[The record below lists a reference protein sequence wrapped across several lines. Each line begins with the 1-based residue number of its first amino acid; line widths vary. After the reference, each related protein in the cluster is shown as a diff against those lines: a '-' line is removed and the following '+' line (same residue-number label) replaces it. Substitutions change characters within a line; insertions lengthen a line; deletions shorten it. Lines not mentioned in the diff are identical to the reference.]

1 MNGKRPF
8 GWRAILPTKYPP
20 DMLNPI
26 SMRSCPF
33 ELRVRADV
41 RSTMKLDVVGSH
53 LENKILKKKKKKKES
68 FRSCQA
74 RDILDLVLSVLI
86 YASSLL
92 MKLEWLFAF
101 LYSHYTFCQNS
112 YVSLSLTLGWKRG
125 RDRLLIFVVYTALN
139 LLRPS
144 KSITT
149 CLSCLIQFCSWDLD
163 NNTLL
168 FALRHMF

>member
-1 MNGKRPF
+1 
-8 GWRAILPTKYPP
+8 
-20 DMLNPI
+20 MLNPI

-53 LENKILKKKKKKKES
+53 LENKIKKKKKKKES

-92 MKLEWLFAF
+92 MKLE
-101 LYSHYTFCQNS
+101 
-112 YVSLSLTLGWKRG
+112 
-125 RDRLLIFVVYTALN
+125 
-139 LLRPS
+139 
-144 KSITT
+144 
-149 CLSCLIQFCSWDLD
+149 
-163 NNTLL
+163 
-168 FALRHMF
+168 